1 MLEKENRT
9 ILSLLNIKPS
19 EKGFYEPD
27 KSPVESP
34 SVDDPPARR
43 ELRVWS
49 RHLIFLENQ
58 ETVDKAFCG
67 DSGEAVGYA
76 RGRQDTP
83 VTPLRRGYSNRFRTV
98 YNLIGLEFY

>member
-1 MLEKENRT
+1 MLEKEDRT

-27 KSPVESP
+27 KSPAESP

-49 RHLIFLENQ
+49 RHLIFLGNQ
-58 ETVDKAFCG
+58 ETVDKELCEIPG
-67 DSGEAVGYA
+67 KLSVTHGED
-76 RGRQDTP
+76 RTP
-83 VTPLRRGYSNRFRTV
+83 P
-98 YNLIGLEFY
+98 

>member
-27 KSPVESP
+27 KSPAESP

-43 ELRVWS
+43 ELRV
-49 RHLIFLENQ
+49 LESPP
-58 ETVDKAFCG
+58 DF
-67 DSGEAVGYA
+67 SGKSGN
-76 RGRQDTP
+76 RG
-83 VTPLRRGYSNRFRTV
+83 
-98 YNLIGLEFY
+98 